1 MTKKQH
7 YQACDR
13 LNWQLS
19 VWSCV
24 RSFVNSVLS
33 ATPIGRSRTET
44 MEERQKERR
53 ARKAAKMI
61 GEKLDGA
68 QLITLMHKCI
78 MKKE

>member
-1 MTKKQH
+1 M
-7 YQACDR
+7 
-13 LNWQLS
+13 
-19 VWSCV
+19 
-24 RSFVNSVLS
+24 NSVLS

>member
-1 MTKKQH
+1 
-7 YQACDR
+7 
-13 LNWQLS
+13 
-19 VWSCV
+19 
-24 RSFVNSVLS
+24 
-33 ATPIGRSRTET
+33 

-61 GEKLDGA
+61 GEKLDDGA